1 MSGICLG
8 KRRGRRF
15 KSNEFTGRI
24 CLYRRCCCSGKYLRG
39 TPISIK
45 ETKDIVRKLPLG
57 IPAILGGWAIRGWR
71 QQGWTPLRKNLFLA
85 LQDTDATLDN
95 FLKTAKWKHC
105 RRTPEQWSNWAKL
118 GASSKAVK
126 FHPDLWSKDNP
137 GPLTYEVKFTKA
149 V

>member
-1 MSGICLG
+1 MTIDQWRAFVLAKGEDG
-8 KRRGRRF
+8 V
-15 KSNEFTGRI
+15 SNLMNSLDGFVCIAGAVVP
-24 CLYRRCCCSGKYLRG
+24 GKYLRG

-95 FLKTAKWKHC
+95 FLKTEQIKELQHNIQIKH
-105 RRTPEQWSNWAKL
+105 L
-118 GASSKAVK
+118 
-126 FHPDLWSKDNP
+126 L
-137 GPLTYEVKFTKA
+137 
-149 V
+149 